1 MSSATRP
8 SDPTCVFCQIVS
20 RSSPAHIIYED
31 EEAIA
36 FLDIFPF
43 TRGHL
48 LVVPKRHVPRLTDLP
63 VEEHAAYLGALA
75 KVCRRVER
83 LSPDYNIALNQGAAA
98 GQVVFHLHF
107 HIIPRYGEGN
117 PFHSRPR
124 ARLSEEGARELR
136 ATLSPP

>member
-1 MSSATRP
+1 MAEIAGP
-8 SDPTCVFCQIVS
+8 ADPNCIFCKIVARTAPAYVF
-20 RSSPAHIIYED
+20 YED
-31 EEAIA
+31 AEAIA

-48 LVVPKRHVPRLTDLP
+48 LVVPKHHVPRLTDLP
-63 VEEHAAYLGALA
+63 ESEHAGYLRALA
-75 KVCRRVER
+75 NVCRRVER
-83 LSPDYNIALNQGAAA
+83 LSSDYNIALNQGAKA

-124 ARLSEEGARELR
+124 EKLAEPEAKELV
-136 ATLSPP
+136 ATLSAA

>member
-1 MSSATRP
+1 MSSPPLDA
-8 SDPTCVFCQIVS
+8 DPNCVFCKIVA
-20 RSSPAHIIYED
+20 RQAPAYLVYED
-31 EEAIA
+31 DEAIA

-48 LVVPKRHVPRLTDLP
+48 LVVPKRHAPRLTDLP
-63 VEEHAAYLGALA
+63 EAEHGAYLGALA

-83 LSPDYNIALNQGAAA
+83 LSSDYNIALNQGAKA

-124 ARLSEEGARELR
+124 ERLSEEAARELR
-136 ATLSPP
+136 TLLSPR